1 MSKQRAFLAWLAASL
16 VVPVGCI
23 AWWLLRNQP
32 VPKLPP
38 RVVAKE
44 APSAERVAASVATV
58 SLVREPEPR
67 DGDTL
72 PDGLRI
78 APANSGQAHEVGML
92 PHPITEQHRRIFR
105 ENALIG
111 QLNGAMDAKDARGLR
126 ALVAEYRDEY
136 PEDAHVLQEGYEL
149 VAQCLEG
156 TSDDLRAAAQRFY
169 DERLDSG
176 LRRYIR
182 RHCLES

>member
-1 MSKQRAFLAWLAASL
+1 MPAGC
-16 VVPVGCI
+16 VV
-23 AWWLLRNQP
+23 WWHLRDDP
-32 VPKLPP
+32 VPELSP
-38 RVVAKE
+38 RAVAKA
-44 APSAERVAASVATV
+44 APTSAPLAASVAAV
-58 SLVREPEPR
+58 SFVREPELR
-67 DGDTL
+67 DSDTL

-78 APANSGQAHEVGML
+78 APANSGEAHEVGMV

-111 QLNGAMDAKDARGLR
+111 QLDGAMDAKDALELR

-136 PEDAHVLQEGYEL
+136 PEDAHILQEGYEL
-149 VAQCLEG
+149 IAQCLEG

>member
-1 MSKQRAFLAWLAASL
+1 M
-16 VVPVGCI
+16 V
-23 AWWLLRNQP
+23 
-32 VPKLPP
+32 
-38 RVVAKE
+38 
-44 APSAERVAASVATV
+44 
-58 SLVREPEPR
+58 
-67 DGDTL
+67 
-72 PDGLRI
+72 
-78 APANSGQAHEVGML
+78 

-111 QLNGAMDAKDARGLR
+111 QLDGAMDAKDALELR

-136 PEDAHVLQEGYEL
+136 PEDAHILQEGYEL
-149 VAQCLEG
+149 IAQCLEG

>member
-1 MSKQRAFLAWLAASL
+1 MSKGRAFVAWVAASL
-16 VVPVGCI
+16 LVPVGCV
-23 AWWLLRNQP
+23 AWWPACDQP
-32 VPKLPP
+32 VPELPP
-38 RVVAKE
+38 RVVAQ
-44 APSAERVAASVATV
+44 AALTSTA
-58 SLVREPEPR
+58 SGAKRCLAREPEPR
-67 DGDTL
+67 DDDTL
-72 PDGLRI
+72 PDGVRV
-78 APANSGQAHEVGML
+78 APANSGQAHQVGMV
-92 PHPITEQHRRIFR
+92 PHPLTEQHRRIFR

-111 QLNGAMDAKDARGLR
+111 QLDGAMDAKDARGLH

-149 VAQCLEG
+149 IAQCLEG
-156 TSDDLRAAAQRFY
+156 SSDDLRAAAQRFY